1 MEVVIKVS
9 DERYETIK
17 KCFETGRALS
27 ATDMAII
34 LGTQLP
40 KGHGRLID
48 ADAVTES
55 FQTFY
60 SSFTAHYDGDFKG
73 FKVTCIAPTV
83 VEADKE
89 GEEECLIS

>member
-9 DERYETIK
+9 DEKYKAIK
-17 KCFETGRALS
+17 KCLETGCALS
-27 ATDMAII
+27 ATDMAI
-34 LGTQLP
+34 LNGTPLP

-60 SSFTAHYDGDFKG
+60 SSFVAHYEGDFKK
-73 FKVTCIAPTV
+73 FKVTCIAPTI

-89 GEEECLIS
+89 EENA